1 VALGV
6 YRRLDRADGYHLYDM
21 RCLVDHPGWMGP
33 KPESGY
39 RVVLARSGA
48 YLRRVNGRETFVD
61 ATSVLLI
68 RPGDELSV
76 AHPLG
81 CGDVFTGLDV
91 TAELLATRA
100 DCRQWLRRRGWEG
113 TVDDRIDLRH
123 RALVAACRRGIDGFE
138 TAERVHDLMS
148 ELLVASG
155 QPGDDLERAVRRRP
169 ATLAA
174 HRRLADQARAALAAG
189 LFHAG
194 LLELAS
200 TVNSSPHHLSRV
212 FRAVVGQSLTA
223 YRNRM
228 RVRAVLHEL
237 EQGAPSLRA
246 LAHRYGFADQA
257 HLTRVVRQHL
267 GESPTACVD
276 LLRGEPAGR
285 PEQRPGGGLRH

>member
-1 VALGV
+1 MAPGV
-6 YRRLDRADGYHLYDM
+6 YRRLGRADGFHLYDM
-21 RCLVDHPGWMGP
+21 RCLVDHPGWLGP
-33 KPESGY
+33 KPESGF

-61 ATSVLLI
+61 ATSVLLM

-91 TAELLATRA
+91 TAELLAARA
-100 DCRQWLRRRGWEG
+100 DCRLWLDRRGWEG
-113 TVDDRIDLRH
+113 TVGDRVDLRH

-138 TAERVHDLMS
+138 TAERVHHLMA
-148 ELLVASG
+148 ELLAASG
-155 QPGDDLERAVRRRP
+155 QPGDDVVRAVRRRP

-174 HRRLADQARAALAAG
+174 HRRLADQTRAALAAG

-194 LLELAS
+194 LRDLAS

-212 FRAVVGQSLTA
+212 FHTVVGQSLTA

-228 RVRAVLHEL
+228 RVRAVLHDL
-237 EQGAPSLRA
+237 DQGVSSLRT
-246 LAHRYGFADQA
+246 LAHRYGFADQS

-267 GESPTACVD
+267 GESPSTCVK
-276 LLRGEPAGR
+276 LLRR
-285 PEQRPGGGLRH
+285 DGGPPTRT